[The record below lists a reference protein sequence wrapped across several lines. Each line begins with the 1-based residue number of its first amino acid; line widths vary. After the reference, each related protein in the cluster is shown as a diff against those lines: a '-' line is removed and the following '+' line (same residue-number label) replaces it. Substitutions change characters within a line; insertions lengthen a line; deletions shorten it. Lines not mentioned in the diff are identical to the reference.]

1 MSVISQQELAKV
13 RKTAEESATLSNEM
27 KQIVIDEKLRTL
39 NASIKK
45 LLLKKDV
52 TVEIFVVKG
61 KAD

>member
-27 KQIVIDEKLRTL
+27 KQVVIDEKLKTL

-45 LLLKKDV
+45 LLSKKDV
-52 TVEIFVVKG
+52 TVEIFVVKV

>member
-1 MSVISQQELAKV
+1 MTLSQQELAKV

-27 KQIVIDEKLRTL
+27 KQSVVEEKIRTL

-45 LLLKKDV
+45 ILSMKNV
-52 TVEIFVVKG
+52 TVEILVLKG